1 MLTTY
6 KAGSLLTILGLC
18 TLLMVGCSGDQDKK
32 EEKKTVTAQEQLGK
46 DAAQAL
52 QKPMEEARKTAAQVE
67 AKTEQAVKEMADGAK
82 KAAQDAGLTPAGQ
95 TGGKEKKKLE
105 GC

>member
-1 MLTTY
+1 MLPT
-6 KAGSLLTILGLC
+6 KRFVSILTCLGLC
-18 TLLMVGCSGDQDKK
+18 TLLMSGCSGDQDKK

-67 AKTEQAVKEMADGAK
+67 AKTEQAVKDMAEGAK
-82 KAAQDAGLTPAGQ
+82 KTAQEAGLTPAGQ

>member
-1 MLTTY
+1 MLTT
-6 KAGSLLTILGLC
+6 KQFVSALTALGLC
-18 TLLMVGCSGDQDKK
+18 TLLMGGCSGDQGKK
-32 EEKKTVTAQEQLGK
+32 EEKKTVTVQEQMGK

-67 AKTEQAVKEMADGAK
+67 AKTEQAMKEIAYGAK
-82 KAAQDAGLTPAGQ
+82 KAAHEAGLTPAGQ

>member
-1 MLTTY
+1 MSTTKKTISILTT
-6 KAGSLLTILGLC
+6 LGLC
-18 TLLMVGCSGDQDKK
+18 TLLMGGCSSDQDKK
-32 EEKKTVTAQEQLGK
+32 DEKKTVTVQEQLGK

-67 AKTEQAVKEMADGAK
+67 VKTEQAVKEMADGTK
-82 KAAQDAGLTPAGQ
+82 KASQEAGLTPASQ
-95 TGGKEKKKLE
+95 TSGKEKKKLE

>member
-1 MLTTY
+1 MPSAKKAIPFLT
-6 KAGSLLTILGLC
+6 ALALCFLLLG
-18 TLLMVGCSGDQDKK
+18 GCSGDQGKK
-32 EEKKTVTAQEQLGK
+32 EEKKTVTVQEQLSK

-52 QKPMEEARKTAAQVE
+52 QKPMEEARRTAAQVE

-82 KAAQDAGLTPAGQ
+82 KAAQEAGLTPANLA
-95 TGGKEKKKLE
+95 GGKEKKKLE